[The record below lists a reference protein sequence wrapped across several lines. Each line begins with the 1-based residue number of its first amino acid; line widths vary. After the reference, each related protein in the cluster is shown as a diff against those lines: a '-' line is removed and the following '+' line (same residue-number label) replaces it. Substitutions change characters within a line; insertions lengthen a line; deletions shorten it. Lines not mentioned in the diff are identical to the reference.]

1 MKYSTTKTC
10 IRLSKRKKWDVEG
23 WNSLSKKLFL
33 TFVIKLEILN

>member
-10 IRLSKRKKWDVEG
+10 IRLSKKWDFEG